1 VQGPVIGPY
10 TNDTDIERSEK
21 RRKLPERISFFRV
34 LLEKVRLGFSV
45 LVFVLVGVLL
55 SDINVFNL
63 NIHRI

>member
-1 VQGPVIGPY
+1 MIGPY